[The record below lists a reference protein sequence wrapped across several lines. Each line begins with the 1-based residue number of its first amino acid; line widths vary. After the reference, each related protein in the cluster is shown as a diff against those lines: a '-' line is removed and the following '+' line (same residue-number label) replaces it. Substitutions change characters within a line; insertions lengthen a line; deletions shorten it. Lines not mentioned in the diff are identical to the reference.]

1 MNKSSQHKHIY
12 PPQIECPGNSKVH
25 YRLDNERLCE
35 SHFSTTSLLTS
46 MTILPT
52 GEPSAVMSKKTRG
65 IDILYVGGVMH
76 GISLDRQRREN
87 GRPAS
92 LLHESGGVPRGTAFR
107 RTGGSPPAKF
117 DSGILPT
124 LQSGRRAR
132 GFRLLG
138 GLKRLSLKR
147 GDRRSNILSRTL

>member
-25 YRLDNERLCE
+25 SRLDNERLCE
-35 SHFSTTSLLTS
+35 SQFPTASLLTS

-76 GISLDRQRREN
+76 GISLDRDREEKMA
-87 GRPAS
+87 GRFPCFTRVMACRAEQLFVAPCS
-92 LLHESGGVPRGTAFR
+92 H
-107 RTGGSPPAKF
+107 PAKF
-117 DSGILPT
+117 DSGTLPT

>member
-1 MNKSSQHKHIY
+1 MVDLKNRSHQCTNRHNISIFIP
-12 PPQIECPGNSKVH
+12 PPQKKKECPGNSKVH
-25 YRLDNERLCE
+25 SRLDNERLCE
-35 SHFSTTSLLTS
+35 SQFPTASLLTS

-92 LLHESGGVPRGTAFR
+92 LLHESGGVPRGTQYFV
-107 RTGGSPPAKF
+107 
-117 DSGILPT
+117 L
-124 LQSGRRAR
+124 
-132 GFRLLG
+132 RL
-138 GLKRLSLKR
+138 
-147 GDRRSNILSRTL
+147 